1 MKNTMYNM
9 IKKNINSTIIAL
21 MASLLLLATTS
32 SALAMTDMNGNQK
45 QLQSMVGNG
54 KWTIAKVWAA
64 DCHACRRSIHYLTQF
79 KQRFPQANVLGISID
94 GQEGKQDA
102 QNFISEFSL
111 TFPNL
116 LSDAPEIDEYL
127 YAKVGETLVGTP
139 TIIVFNPQGKIEAV
153 QPGAVTPQDLIG
165 FINSKQAEAAAN

>member
-1 MKNTMYNM
+1 MRKLT
-9 IKKNINSTIIAL
+9 KKTINSAIIAL
-21 MASLLLLATTS
+21 MTSLLLLTTTH
-32 SALAMTDMNGNQK
+32 SALAMTDMNGNHK
-45 QLQSMVGNG
+45 QLQTMVGNG
-54 KWTIAKVWAA
+54 KWTVAKVWAA

-79 KQRFPQANVLGISID
+79 QQRFPQAAVFGVSVD
-94 GQEGKQDA
+94 GQDGKQDA
-102 QNFISEFSL
+102 QHFIREFNL

-116 LSDAPEIDEYL
+116 LSDATEVDEYL

-165 FINSKQAEAAAN
+165 FIKSKQAEAAIN